1 MWATASAESQPRGFR
16 LGLLVDV
23 ATGVLLVLL
32 FAWMLED
39 QELRAIP
46 YHLIFFV
53 LILVY
58 GYRVWP
64 LPVTVGVVAAVTLM
78 TGAVLVD
85 QHRQGQLE
93 EAEFA
98 EVILMPMILAAMVW
112 HARRRRQAQLA
123 LQRSLRAERDRVDAE
138 TQFLREA
145 AHAIRN
151 PIAVAR
157 GFLDLAE
164 VAPRSDQDACRQ
176 TVRHELYRID
186 RIAAQLLDVAAH
198 PDGALVDREVI
209 DGSEL
214 ARDALNR
221 WRAVSDR
228 RWVLDVSGPAWIAV
242 APDRLSDAL
251 DALVENALRFT
262 NEGTRS
268 ASSAGS
274 STTGSCSASLTPGRV
289 FRRSS
294 ERTCSVASSG
304 RRHRTGRE
312 APDSGWRSSRRWRP
326 KAEGTP
332 QWGSRPRAAR
342 GSISSFPGPG
352 PSTSLGGLARA
363 GSTWR
368 PRLRPPMPAGSLR
381 RFEPRGRPL
390 RRQSPLLCNGFDDSF
405 DVSWRS
411 LPQQR
416 RMTAA
421 VTGP

>member
-262 NEGTRS
+262 NEEDSIRIVCRVVDDRVVLGVADS
-268 ASSAGS
+268 G
-274 STTGSCSASLTPGRV
+274 PGVPEEQRADV
-289 FRRSS
+289 FRRFF
-294 ERTCSVASSG
+294 RTPAPDGSRGTGLGLAFVAAVAAESG
-304 RRHRTGRE
+304 GHAAVGQSAEGGARVYLELPRARTEHVPGRTG
-312 APDSGWRSSRRWRP
+312 AGGVDV
-326 KAEGTP
+326 
-332 QWGSRPRAAR
+332 AA
-342 GSISSFPGPG
+342 
-352 PSTSLGGLARA
+352 
-363 GSTWR
+363 
-368 PRLRPPMPAGSLR
+368 
-381 RFEPRGRPL
+381 
-390 RRQSPLLCNGFDDSF
+390 
-405 DVSWRS
+405 
-411 LPQQR
+411 
-416 RMTAA
+416 TAA
-421 VTGP
+421 AADAGGISPAV